1 MPYLIYWTFNARKNL
16 ERIYRFL
23 SEKNK
28 EVAKMAI
35 KTIREKVL
43 LLENFPNAG
52 RPAYDLEPEHREVL
66 IPFGETGYVILYH
79 LVNNS
84 IYILA
89 IRHQKEVNYNSIIL

>member
-1 MPYLIYWTFNARKNL
+1 
-16 ERIYRFL
+16 
-23 SEKNK
+23 
-28 EVAKMAI
+28 MAI

>member
-52 RPAYDLEPEHREVL
+52 RPAYDLEPEHRELL

>member
-66 IPFGETGYVILYH
+66 IPFWETGYVILYH